1 MNLKVLIPTEIL
13 LQEVVNKVIAEAMNG
28 SFCLLEHHVDFT
40 ATLAP
45 GILAITIPEK
55 GEELVAID
63 EGTLVKYGSDVL
75 VSVRNAVRGVELE
88 KLKQIVDETF
98 QVLDEKEKTARA
110 AAAKLEADIVRR
122 FVELR
127 DRG

>member
-1 MNLKVLIPTEIL
+1 MNLKILLPSEIL
-13 LQEVVNKVIAEAMNG
+13 LEQVITKVVAEGWNG
-28 SFCLLEHHVDFT
+28 SFCLLEHHIDYT
-40 ATLAP
+40 AALVP
-45 GILAITIPEK
+45 GIMSYTIADG
-55 GEELVAID
+55 GEELIAVS

-75 VSVRNAVRGVELE
+75 VSVRNAVRGPELS

-98 QVLDEKEKTARA
+98 QSLDEREKTARA
-110 AAAKLEADIVRR
+110 AAAKLEADIIRR

>member
-1 MNLKVLIPTEIL
+1 MNLKILIPTEVL
-13 LQEVVNKVIAEAMNG
+13 LYEIVDKVVAEAING
-28 SFCLLEHHVDFT
+28 SFCLLEHHVDF
-40 ATLAP
+40 AASLSP
-45 GILAITIPEK
+45 GILSVTTSEK
-55 GEELVAID
+55 KEELVAID
-63 EGTLVKYGSDVL
+63 EGTLVKFGSDVL

-98 QVLDEKEKTARA
+98 QALDEREKTARA

-127 DRG
+127 ERG

>member
-1 MNLKVLIPTEIL
+1 MRQRQKV
-13 LQEVVNKVIAEAMNG
+13 G
-28 SFCLLEHHVDFT
+28 DFT
-40 ATLAP
+40 SKNLIKVMGSGA
-45 GILAITIPEK
+45 
-55 GEELVAID
+55 LVPSFIISKLWMD
-63 EGTLVKYGSDVL
+63 
-75 VSVRNAVRGVELE
+75 ELE

>member
-1 MNLKVLIPTEIL
+1 MNLKVLLPSEVL

-88 KLKQIVDETF
+88 SLKQIVDKTF

>member
-1 MNLKVLIPTEIL
+1 
-13 LQEVVNKVIAEAMNG
+13 
-28 SFCLLEHHVDFT
+28 
-40 ATLAP
+40 
-45 GILAITIPEK
+45 
-55 GEELVAID
+55 
-63 EGTLVKYGSDVL
+63 
-75 VSVRNAVRGVELE
+75 VELE